1 MKKIEFN
8 ELIKEKSEIELTRIL
23 NKYTNDL
30 ISLTNSQ
37 VNRVIKLKEKLR
49 LERRKQDVQM

>member
-8 ELIKEKSEIELTRIL
+8 ELTKEKSEIELTRIL